1 MTMKPKYLSLAF
13 ALLSFGQWG
22 ASILAEQKSDMPDG
36 ARSIHNQ
43 SQGQWGEIPAVKLQP
58 LRVLG
63 EVDSDDEDFAFY
75 MPADLAVDAQ
85 GRRYVL
91 DMGNHRVQV
100 FSADGKFLKT
110 IGRRGQGPGEF
121 SAPNALELD
130 AQGNLIVCETQ
141 AARIQ
146 TISAEGKVIRTVRI
160 TEGLTGDIH
169 LLKSGGILTS
179 TGASGGMTMIRMN
192 QPQDAGLPPLFK
204 ILDAG
209 GKIKSEFGRAVDFG
223 SPLVNQIANQVLAA
237 VDDNDDIYCTF
248 PFQNRIEKYSAD
260 GKLLWRADR
269 PLGYSMEIK
278 DRGEFKNVDR
288 GESSH
293 SASFKLPELARC
305 AAGAAV
311 DGKGR
316 LWVATL
322 GRQLRESERVTM
334 MMSDGGGGPAPGK
347 AQAKGAV
354 DLRTTDAYKLEVY
367 DANGV
372 LLGSIPFTMFIDG
385 IYIKGDRL
393 FVLDRVRG
401 VQFHEFKIIG

>member
-1 MTMKPKYLSLAF
+1 MTMKLKNLPF
-13 ALLSFGQWG
+13 ALALASFGLLG
-22 ASILAEQKSDMPDG
+22 ASIFAGQKTDMPDG
-36 ARSIHNQ
+36 ARLVHNQ
-43 SQGQWGEIPAVKLQP
+43 APGQWGRSAGVKLQP
-58 LRVLG
+58 ISVLG
-63 EVDSDDEDFAFY
+63 DVDSDDEDFAFY

-91 DMGNHRVQV
+91 DMGNHRIQV

-130 AQGNLIVCETQ
+130 AQGNLTVCETQ

-146 TISAEGKVIRTVRI
+146 TISAEGKVIRTLRI
-160 TEGLTGDIH
+160 TDGLPGDIH

-192 QPQDAGLPPLFK
+192 QPQDAELPPLLK

-209 GKIKSEFGRAVDFG
+209 GKSKSEFGRSVDFG
-223 SPLVNQIANQVLAA
+223 SSLVNQIANQVLTALDG
-237 VDDNDDIYCTF
+237 DDNIYAVF
-248 PFQNRIEKYSAD
+248 PFQNRVEKYSPD
-260 GKLLWRADR
+260 GKLIWRADR
-269 PLGYSMEIK
+269 TLGYSMEIK
-278 DRGEFKNVDR
+278 DRGEFKNMDR
-288 GESSH
+288 GEAGH
-293 SASFKLPELARC
+293 SASFKLPELTRC

-311 DGKGR
+311 DRKGR

-322 GRQLRESERVTM
+322 DRQLRENEKVSM
-334 MMSDGGGGPAPGK
+334 MMSGGGGGPASGK

-354 DLRTTDAYKLEVY
+354 DLRTTDAYRLEVY
-367 DANGV
+367 DADGG
-372 LLGSIPFTMFIDG
+372 LLGSIPVTMFVDG
-385 IYIKGDRL
+385 IYIKGDQL
-393 FVLDRVRG
+393 FILDRVRG